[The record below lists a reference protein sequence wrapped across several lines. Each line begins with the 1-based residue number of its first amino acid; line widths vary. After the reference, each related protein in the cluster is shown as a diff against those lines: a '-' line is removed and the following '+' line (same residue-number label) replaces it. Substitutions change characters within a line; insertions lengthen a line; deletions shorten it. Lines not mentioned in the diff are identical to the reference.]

1 MLEFTTSIRV
11 LDNRGASMK
20 DYGILSLKLY
30 LVDMKM
36 FQSYSSI
43 AQDSYTFSCSLSQ
56 MGDKLILHGNRNGL
70 NFAEIIA
77 KNAQTMYKRLPLFVI
92 SSIWNWRK
100 YSDRMV
106 LVIICMIPARVTF
119 VSSSVWERAVVVIF
133 LSYNMI
139 PSLKPG
145 KTWKMSKG
153 ASNA

>member
-92 SSIWNWRK
+92 SSI
-100 YSDRMV
+100 
-106 LVIICMIPARVTF
+106 
-119 VSSSVWERAVVVIF
+119 
-133 LSYNMI
+133 
-139 PSLKPG
+139 
-145 KTWKMSKG
+145 
-153 ASNA
+153 